1 LDNVAR
7 LDSSRR
13 GELFAETADRVR
25 LSDTVVEKD
34 FWVCWTLKQIFS
46 TDALKN
52 TLLFKGG
59 TSLSKIFRAINR
71 FSEDIDLAVDYA
83 ALGFVG
89 ARDPRQE
96 GISRT
101 KQNKI
106 LEEML
111 SACRLY
117 IRNEF
122 LPVLSERFQE
132 VLGDRDWALTISPT
146 DSHIVQFRYPP
157 SVANRLAYISP
168 QVVLELGT
176 HAEFI
181 PRDTF
186 QFRSFVAEQF
196 PQVFDEPE
204 VSVTALLAKRTFW
217 EKATIL
223 HAEYYRPV
231 ERGMPSRYSR
241 HYYDLA
247 MLAQSDTKP
256 TALADLDLLATLVR
270 HKQTSY
276 ASAWARYDLAAPGSL
291 RLAPTADRLPTLR
304 LDYRDMATMI
314 FGEVPPCDSLI
325 RQLVLLEAEINR
337 NAPRSEG
344 LPTKGGGLARSPTT

>member
-1 LDNVAR
+1 MDNVAR

-270 HKQTSY
+270 HKQTFY

>member
-1 LDNVAR
+1 MDNVAR
-7 LDSSRR
+7 FDSSRR
-13 GELFAETADRVR
+13 GELFAETADRLQ

-46 TDALKN
+46 IEFLKN

-59 TSLSKIFRAINR
+59 TSLSKVFQAINR

-83 ALGFVG
+83 TLGFVG

-96 GISRT
+96 GISKT

-111 SACRLY
+111 DACRQY

-122 LPVLSERFQE
+122 LPVLSERFHE
-132 VLGDRDWALTISPT
+132 VLADRYWALTISPA
-146 DSHIVQFRYPP
+146 DPHIVQFRYPP
-157 SVANRLAYISP
+157 SVANRLAYFSP
-168 QVVLELGT
+168 QVILELGT

-186 QFRSFVAEQF
+186 RFRSFAAEQF
-196 PQVFDEPE
+196 PQLFEEPE
-204 VSVTALLAKRTFW
+204 VLVTALVAKRTFW

-223 HAEYYRPV
+223 HAEYHRPL
-231 ERGMPSRYSR
+231 ERPLPGRYSR

-247 MLAQSDTKP
+247 MLAQSDIKP
-256 TALADLDLLATLVR
+256 AALADFDLLATVVR
-270 HKQTSY
+270 HKQTFY
-276 ASAWARYDLAAPGSL
+276 PSAWARYDLATPGSL
-291 RLAPTADRLPTLR
+291 RLVPRAERLPALR
-304 LDYRDMATMI
+304 LDYRDMAAMI
-314 FGEVPPCDSLI
+314 FGGVPEFDWLI
-325 RQLVLLEAEINR
+325 HQLALLESEINR
-337 NAPRSEG
+337 NIAHG
-344 LPTKGGGLARSPTT
+344 